1 MRGCATI
8 GLQIEEGF
16 ATQARMSDFPFDAIG
31 LDLDGT
37 LLDTKADLAAAVNH
51 ALADGG
57 YQQVP
62 AEKVEGLIGGG
73 AKVMLARAIEAQGGS
88 MAEEDFRP
96 LYKTLLRYYSQH
108 NAVHTQPF
116 PGVIETLD
124 ELAAMDVKLAVVT
137 NKFEGFAAEIL
148 EQLDLTDRFV
158 TLIGG
163 DSLGKDADGNFRA
176 KPAADPVLTAMERCG
191 SRRLAFVGDSTYD
204 VMAARAAG
212 VPVVAAGY
220 GYCDKPAQ
228 DLGADAVIDSFD
240 ALIPALRG
248 LA

>member
-1 MRGCATI
+1 
-8 GLQIEEGF
+8 
-16 ATQARMSDFPFDAIG
+16 MSDFPFDAIG

-51 ALADGG
+51 ALAEGG
-57 YQQVP
+57 YRQVP
-62 AEKVEGLIGGG
+62 AHQVEGLIGGG

-116 PGVIETLD
+116 PGVIEALD

-148 EQLDLTDRFV
+148 EQLGLTDRFV

-163 DSLGKDADGNFRA
+163 DSLRA

-191 SRRLAFVGDSTYD
+191 SRRFAFVGDSTYD

-220 GYCDKPAQ
+220 GYCDKPVQ

-248 LA
+248 LG